1 VDYGIA
7 MVFPKER
14 ASGGGKGAVKGT
26 GADGCIYLDRT
37 FRWLGDGGPVGEE
50 KEKEAARTV
59 TATVDFGAMFC
70 HLPTGI

>member
-37 FRWLGDGGPVGEE
+37 FGWLGDGGPVG
-50 KEKEAARTV
+50 
-59 TATVDFGAMFC
+59 
-70 HLPTGI
+70 